1 MERARERRAMANIEL
16 SGQRVLVIEDEWA
29 IRMMIEDALAELGC
43 AVAGTAVRVDEAL
56 AKAGSAG
63 IDLAVVDVNLDGGS
77 SYEVADALNARGIP
91 FVFATGYGSAG
102 LRADYPGVPVLNKPF
117 EPRELERAL
126 MKALQHRC
134 SKKLQ

>member
-1 MERARERRAMANIEL
+1 MANIEL

-29 IRMMIEDALAELGC
+29 IRMMIEDTLADLGC
-43 AVAGTAVRVDEAL
+43 AVVGTAVRVDEAL
-56 AKAGSAG
+56 AKASSAG
-63 IDLAVVDVNLDGGS
+63 IDLAVVDVNLDGRS

-102 LRADYPGVPVLNKPF
+102 LRAGYPEVPVIQKPF

-126 MKALQHRC
+126 MKALERRC
-134 SKKLQ
+134 SKSSISARIQGRP